1 MNSWHRRSDTNWQQ
15 PIHVVKQKEQKT
27 ALFVQQVK
35 KLFFILRAK
44 EMHLLVCVVASPMC
58 SIADE
63 ENDCLVL
70 IIFED
75 SVRTVFISQSLSVD
89 SPDVS
94 EDKKCKQIKERVG
107 LLTSLGHTE
116 AQQQHEGDV
125 HSCGKAALL
134 TGLNSMSLA
143 I

>member
-1 MNSWHRRSDTNWQQ
+1 MLSHL
-15 PIHVVKQKEQKT
+15 PCA
-27 ALFVQQVK
+27 ALLTRK
-35 KLFFILRAK
+35 
-44 EMHLLVCVVASPMC
+44 
-58 SIADE
+58 
-63 ENDCLVL
+63 NNCLGL

-94 EDKKCKQIKERVG
+94 EDKKCKQIKERVD
-107 LLTSLGHTE
+107 LLASLGHTE